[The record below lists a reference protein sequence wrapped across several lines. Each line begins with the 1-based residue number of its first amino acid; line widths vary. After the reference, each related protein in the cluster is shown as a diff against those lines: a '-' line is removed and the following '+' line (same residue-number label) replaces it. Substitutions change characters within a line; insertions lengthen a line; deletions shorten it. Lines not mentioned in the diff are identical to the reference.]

1 MDLAQQPAV
10 PVNPL
15 SMFMRQPKIY
25 IKLPSEGQYWP
36 KGSLEP
42 TETNSY
48 PVYSMTA
55 KDELL
60 LQVPDALMNGQAIVD
75 IIQNCVPNIKNAW
88 HTPNIDIDVLLIAIR
103 LATYGE
109 KLSTPVSVTNDIEYE
124 YQVDLRNVL
133 DELLSSISWDPVVPI
148 SNDLTVFVKPL
159 TYKDITKASITT
171 FETQKIIQ
179 IAESQTMSD
188 DEKTKL
194 FNESLA
200 KLTEVTLGTVKN
212 SIFKVDSSNGST
224 DNPQFINEFVNNID
238 KTIFNTIQS
247 HLEKMKDQNTLK
259 PLRVQVD
266 DDMRSKGI
274 TGEFIEIPIQFDP
287 ATFFA

>member
-1 MDLAQQPAV
+1 
-10 PVNPL
+10 
-15 SMFMRQPKIY
+15 MRQPKIY
-25 IKLPSEGQYWP
+25 ISLPSGGQYWP
-36 KGSLEP
+36 AGSLEP

-75 IIQNCVPNIKNAW
+75 VIQNCVPNVKNAW
-88 HTPNIDIDVLLIAIR
+88 HTPNIDVDVLLIAIR

-109 KLSTPVSVTNDIEYE
+109 KLATPVTVTDDIEYE

-133 DELLSSISWDPVVPI
+133 DELMSKISWDPVVPI
-148 SNDLTVFVKPL
+148 SNELTVFVKPL
-159 TYKDITKASITT
+159 TYKDITKAALTT

-179 IAESQTMSD
+179 IAESQTLSD
-188 DEKTKL
+188 EEKTKL

-200 KLTEVTLGTVKN
+200 RLTEVTLGTVRN

-224 DNPQFINEFVNNID
+224 DNVQFISEFVSNID
-238 KTIFNTIQS
+238 KNIFNIIQS
-247 HLEKMKDQNTLK
+247 HLEKMKEQNTLR
-259 PLRVQVD
+259 PLKVAVD
-266 DDMRSKGI
+266 DDMKMKGI
-274 TGEFIEIPIQFDP
+274 TGEFLEIPIQFDP
-287 ATFFA
+287 TTFFA

>member
-1 MDLAQQPAV
+1 MDLTQQQPA
-10 PVNPL
+10 NPL

-25 IKLPSEGQYWP
+25 ISLPSGGQYWP
-36 KGSLEP
+36 AGSLEP

-60 LQVPDALMNGQAIVD
+60 LQVPDALMNGQAVVD
-75 IIQNCVPNIKNAW
+75 VIQNCIPNIKNAW
-88 HTPNIDIDVLLIAIR
+88 VTPNIDIDVLLIAIR

-109 KLSTPVSVTNDIEYE
+109 KLATPITVTDGIEYE

-133 DELLSSISWDPVVPI
+133 DDLLSTISWDPIVPV
-148 SNDLTVFVKPL
+148 SNELTIFVKPL

-179 IAESQTMSD
+179 IANNETLSD
-188 DEKTKL
+188 EDKTKL

-200 KLTEVTLGTVKN
+200 KLTEVTLGTVKS

-224 DNPQFINEFVNNID
+224 DNPKHIGEFVNNID
-238 KTIFNTIQS
+238 KNIFNMVQT
-247 HLEKMKDQNTLK
+247 HLEKMKEQNTLK
-259 PLRVQVD
+259 PLRVTVD
-266 DDMRSKGI
+266 EDMRMKGI
-274 TGEFIEIPIQFDP
+274 TGEFLEIPIQFDP
-287 ATFFA
+287 TTFFA

>member
-1 MDLAQQPAV
+1 MDLTQQQPA
-10 PVNPL
+10 NPL

-25 IKLPSEGQYWP
+25 ISLPSGGQYWP
-36 KGSLEP
+36 PGSLEP

-60 LQVPDALMNGQAIVD
+60 LQVPDALMNGQAVVD
-75 IIQNCVPNIKNAW
+75 VIQNCIPNIKNAW
-88 HTPNIDIDVLLIAIR
+88 VTPNIDIDVLLIAIR

-109 KLSTPVSVTNDIEYE
+109 KLATPITVTDGIEYE

-133 DELLSSISWDPVVPI
+133 DDLLSTISWDPIVPV
-148 SNDLTVFVKPL
+148 SNELTIFVKPL

-179 IAESQTMSD
+179 IANNETLSD
-188 DEKTKL
+188 EDKTKL

-200 KLTEVTLGTVKN
+200 KLTEVTLGTVKS

-224 DNPQFINEFVNNID
+224 DNPQHISEFVNNID
-238 KTIFNTIQS
+238 KNIFNMVQT
-247 HLEKMKDQNTLK
+247 HLEKMKEQNTLK
-259 PLRVQVD
+259 PLRVTVD
-266 DDMRSKGI
+266 EDMRMKGI
-274 TGEFIEIPIQFDP
+274 TGEVLEIPIQFDP
-287 ATFFA
+287 TTFFA